1 MCKALFSAPAPEECL
16 GTRPASSSGTEAV
29 MFEQYK
35 SSAFSGTLFMSSIS
49 AFAFN
54 FLHVVSTH
62 SIYLKCP
69 LIVIRKQVLLLIVID
84 NCSHHEC
91 QKKGWTEKRLD
102 ERLSW
107 RPLRVRASNHSNI
120 DNFRKIFLLH
130 FIQLHCS
137 GSPHNAI
144 ALL

>member
-16 GTRPASSSGTEAV
+16 GTRPASSSSTEAV

-62 SIYLKCP
+62 SIFLKCL
-69 LIVIRKQVLLLIVID
+69 LIVIRKQVLLLIIVID

-91 QKKGWTEKRLD
+91 RKKGWTEKRLD
-102 ERLSW
+102 
-107 RPLRVRASNHSNI
+107 
-120 DNFRKIFLLH
+120 RKKAGRKTELETIT
-130 FIQLHCS
+130 CKS
-137 GSPHNAI
+137 Y
-144 ALL
+144 

>member
-1 MCKALFSAPAPEECL
+1 MNAGKKA
-16 GTRPASSSGTEAV
+16 GQKKGWTE
-29 MFEQYK
+29 K
-35 SSAFSGTLFMSSIS
+35 RLD
-49 AFAFN
+49 
-54 FLHVVSTH
+54 
-62 SIYLKCP
+62 
-69 LIVIRKQVLLLIVID
+69 RKKAG
-84 NCSHHEC
+84 

-107 RPLRVRASNHSNI
+107 RPLRVRASNHSNS

-130 FIQLHCS
+130 FIELHSS